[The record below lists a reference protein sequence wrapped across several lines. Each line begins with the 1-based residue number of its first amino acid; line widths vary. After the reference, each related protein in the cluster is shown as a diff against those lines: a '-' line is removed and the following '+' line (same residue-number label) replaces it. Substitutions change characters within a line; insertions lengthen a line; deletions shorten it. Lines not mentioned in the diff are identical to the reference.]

1 MLMRRSTFIA
11 ILTLWLAGCAA
22 TPGKPD
28 AGGNP
33 IIERLSPEE
42 LARIMPKP
50 NPKLPLESIVRMSKA
65 GATPQE
71 VIGRIKETGS
81 AYELTASQLI
91 DLNKQGVSQ
100 EVLDYIQSAREQA
113 LRDRITDEINQR
125 EARHAEQLQH
135 EQQLRRYNYY
145 QDPYW
150 SGYPGY
156 SGYYG
161 YSRPYGPF
169 SRFGWRW

>member
-1 MLMRRSTFIA
+1 MLMLRTSLIA
-11 ILTLWLAGCAA
+11 ILTLSLAGCAA

-28 AGGNP
+28 AVGNP
-33 IIERLSPEE
+33 KIERITPEE
-42 LARIMPKP
+42 LARILPKP
-50 NPKLPLESIVRMSKA
+50 NPKLPLESIVRLSKA

-71 VIGRIKETGS
+71 VIVRIKETGS
-81 AYELTASQLI
+81 GYELTASQSI
-91 DLNKQGVSQ
+91 ELNKQGVSQ

-113 LRDRITDEINQR
+113 LRDRISEEINQR
-125 EARHAEQLQH
+125 EARHAEQLQR

-150 SGYPGY
+150 SGYPGSY
-156 SGYYG
+156 GYYG